1 MKTILTIL
9 IASVIAALFVAV
21 VVVMIIN
28 KKNGKHSCSCGGSC
42 SSCPIGCSCNM
53 KK

>member
-9 IASVIAALFVAV
+9 IASVIAALFAAV

-28 KKNGKHSCSCGGSC
+28 KKKGKTSCSCGGSC
-42 SSCPIGCSCNM
+42 GACPVGCSCNM

>member
-1 MKTILTIL
+1 MEAILTAI
-9 IASVIAALFVAV
+9 IASVIGALFLAV

-28 KKNGKHSCSCGGSC
+28 KKKGKPSCSCGGSC
-42 SSCPIGCSCNM
+42 GACPIGCSCNM